1 MLDLE
6 TLQHHVML
14 GAKNVWSMLAYDPSA
29 PMLFSSG
36 LFWLLFILILPVYVA
51 LKSSKSKMVFFIVL
65 FSLYFYYKSSGL
77 FFLMLIG
84 TSWSTGSF
92 QFASAMPPPP
102 GAARHGCGFQSYCRY
117 LYWDIS
123 NMPTF
128 SCGTGIRWYMAISSL
143 LM

>member
-84 TSWSTGSF
+84 TSWVDWLISVRISHAATTGHSKEWMWL
-92 QFASAMPPPP
+92 SII
-102 GAARHGCGFQSYCRY
+102 
-117 LYWDIS
+117 L
-123 NMPTF
+123 
-128 SCGTGIRWYMAISSL
+128 
-143 LM
+143 